1 MKRFS
6 ALLALVVIVV
16 ASCSSDKQEDH
27 GLHFELVDSLMVD
40 MLEPLYMDD
49 YSTDQRMF
57 LLKGNKSRQP
67 FLVDIDGRV
76 IRELDIVNDGPDGVG
91 ASGAFGY
98 KFLGNDR
105 FVAQGFYNNYHIYN
119 LKGEKET
126 AVPFNAEG
134 LYRMMLYKTR
144 TTFHPFIKDGQ
155 PMMVGEEPNSY
166 NPAEISYKKSGADF
180 YNQAKMLYA
189 YNLET
194 EENRLLETYP
204 AEWEPRANN
213 RFVGESSPL
222 MDFSKNKKEMA
233 VLPRVGNQ
241 LFLYDFSGESPV
253 YKGMVELSHRHR
265 PKEIPAISHEEDTR
279 ISDYPNFSD
288 IRYAGDY
295 ILIQFFTQ
303 IPADI
308 NREIQAQAGD
318 QYYSSPE
325 FKEAQK
331 RYNKPYYLVIR
342 DGKQIGTIDNVPV
355 NGTLNFADEDGYIY
369 FNDNISPAVER
380 DYNLFYK
387 VRIRE

>member
-6 ALLALVVIVV
+6 ALLIIAVIIST
-16 ASCSSDKQEDH
+16 SCSTDKQEDQ

-67 FLVDIDGRV
+67 LLVDIDGKV
-76 IRELDIVNDGPDGVG
+76 IREFDIVNDGPDGVG

-155 PMMVGEEPNSY
+155 AMMVGEEPNSY
-166 NPAEISYKKSGADF
+166 NPADISYKKSGADF

-204 AEWEPRANN
+204 AEWEPRANT

-222 MDFSKNKKEMA
+222 MDYSKAKKEMA

-241 LFLYDFSGESPV
+241 LFLYDYSGADPV
-253 YKGMVELSHRHR
+253 YKGVVELSHRHR
-265 PKEIPAISHEEDTR
+265 PKEAPAVSPEEDSR

-295 ILIQFFTQ
+295 IIVQFFTQ

-308 NREIQAQAGD
+308 NREIQAQSGD
-318 QYYSSPE
+318 QYFSSPE

-331 RYNKPYYLVIR
+331 RYNKPYYLVIK

-355 NGTLNFADEDGYIY
+355 NGTLNFADEQGNIY
-369 FNDNISPAVER
+369 FNDNISPLIER

-387 VRIRE
+387 VKIKE

>member
-1 MKRFS
+1 MKRIS
-6 ALLALVVIVV
+6 ALLALVVLVG

-49 YSTDQRMF
+49 YSADQRMF

-67 FLVDIDGRV
+67 ILVDIDGRV

-98 KFLGNDR
+98 KFLGTEKI
-105 FVAQGFYNNYHIYN
+105 VAQGFYNNYHIYN
-119 LKGEKET
+119 MKGEKVNT
-126 AVPFNAEG
+126 VPFNAEG
-134 LYRMMLYKTR
+134 LFRMMLYKTR
-144 TTFHPFIKDGQ
+144 TTFHPFMKDGQ
-155 PMMVGEEPNSY
+155 AMMVGEEPNSY
-166 NPAEISYKKSGADF
+166 NPAEISYRKSGAEF
-180 YNQAKMLYA
+180 YNQARILYA

-194 EENRLLETYP
+194 EKNQLLETYP
-204 AEWEPRANN
+204 EDWEPRANN

-222 MDFSKNKKEMA
+222 MDFNKNKKEMA

-241 LFLYDFSGESPV
+241 LFLYDYTGDVPV
-253 YKGMVELSHRHR
+253 YKGVVDLSHRHR
-265 PKEIPAISHEEDTR
+265 PSELPTVSPEEEGR
-279 ISDYPNFSD
+279 VSDYPNFSD

-331 RYNKPYYLVIR
+331 RYNKPYYLVVK
-342 DGKQIGTIDNVPV
+342 DGKQIGTIDQVPV
-355 NGTLNFADEDGYIY
+355 NGTLNFADADGNIY
-369 FNDNISPAVER
+369 FNDNISPEVER

-387 VRIRE
+387 LRIRE